1 VEVSCISLHV
11 VSELR
16 SSLESEL
23 SEWCNAL
30 VSISNLDLKILNLRT
45 KP

>member
-1 VEVSCISLHV
+1 VEVSYISKHV

-16 SSLESEL
+16 YALTSEL
-23 SEWCNAL
+23 SEQCNAL
-30 VSISNLDLKILNLRT
+30 VSISDLDLQILNLRT